1 MATQKRV
8 SRKEAM
14 TSCGTHL
21 KKGFR
26 FGKGG
31 VAYKVVPDKKK
42 PAAKKKTATK
52 RRTTAKRK

>member
-1 MATQKRV
+1 MAAQKRV

-21 KKGFR
+21 KKGYR

-31 VAYKVVPDKKK
+31 AAYKVVADKKK
-42 PAAKKKTATK
+42 PAAKKKPATK
-52 RRTTAKRK
+52 RRTATKRK